1 MKRRCLGTVII
12 FMFVILLV
20 ITQHF
25 RYPIKPDN
33 SNLKKHILEWA
44 NRNNRNNEI
53 PKKDVQIL
61 DWMDFENRRH
71 ASILLEGQ
79 LGEVRLIK
87 GINGRY
93 MIESSGHGTGNFR
106 YRVEEGKKEKHFIFA
121 GKNTDLLINKIS
133 FILEGEEYTINVP
146 KQEYFMVA
154 FEVNNNIESIFPEA
168 ETLRFYDDM
177 GKDITFDVERNT
189 LE

>member
-1 MKRRCLGTVII
+1 
-12 FMFVILLV
+12 
-20 ITQHF
+20 
-25 RYPIKPDN
+25 
-33 SNLKKHILEWA
+33 
-44 NRNNRNNEI
+44 
-53 PKKDVQIL
+53 
-61 DWMDFENRRH
+61 
-71 ASILLEGQ
+71 
-79 LGEVRLIK
+79 
-87 GINGRY
+87 

-154 FEVNNNIESIFPEA
+154 FEVNNIESIFPEA